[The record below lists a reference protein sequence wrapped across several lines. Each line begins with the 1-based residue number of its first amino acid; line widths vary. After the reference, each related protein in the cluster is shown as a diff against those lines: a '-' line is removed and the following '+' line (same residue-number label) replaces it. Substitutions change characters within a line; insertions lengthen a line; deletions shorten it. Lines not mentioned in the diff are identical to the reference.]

1 MIIRD
6 GDSSSQLCGKK
17 KKKRIQ
23 VGQSKYIITEP
34 VAQKSFKI
42 TLLCIKLYKKYEY
55 QLTVCPSDRLN
66 IYIYSVV
73 IRHRSRGAQRMNH
86 DDGLVILSDFSP
98 PRAGQNPLFS
108 SIIQT

>member
-1 MIIRD
+1 MEIAAV
-6 GDSSSQLCGKK
+6 SCVEKK

-42 TLLCIKLYKKYEY
+42 TLLCIKLSKKYEY

-73 IRHRSRGAQRMNH
+73 IRHRSRDAQRMKH
-86 DDGLVILSDFSP
+86 DDDLVILSDFSP